1 MSAGFKE
8 LTVVNSMG
16 NDEVSRQFSS
26 EVGGVFK
33 LSLQRGAEVDGQPV
47 EGRALHVA
55 GTA

>member
-26 EVGGVFK
+26 EVGGSVQVK
-33 LSLQRGAEVDGQPV
+33 SSKGSRGRWA
-47 EGRALHVA
+47 AS
-55 GTA
+55 